1 MTKGSMALICG
12 CLAII
17 LGSLAWF
24 IGAGGLGFV
33 VLELLTFV
41 LALPALILGIRAS
54 KNKGAP
60 GYRAGVIGQYIALI
74 AWLEV
79 VAAILIGYL

>member
-1 MTKGSMALICG
+1 MTKGSLALICG
-12 CLAII
+12 SLAII
-17 LGSLAWF
+17 LGSLSWF
-24 IGAGGLGFV
+24 IGAGGLGFI

-54 KNKGAP
+54 KNKGNP
-60 GYRAGVIGQYIALI
+60 GYRAGMIGQYMALI

-79 VAAILIGYL
+79 VVAILIGYL